1 MCTIYEKVGVPFLLH
16 WLMLQAIMPDVNRG
30 ATDVIEVFLWGNLC
44 LQLPETE
51 MWQNTPWNFFKIHRS
66 TCFAQG
72 RSYSMTNTHS
82 LEIWENK
89 EPDHLVAKD
98 NSDECT
104 LSVLHFEKLSLA
116 QQKCVLWSLMIVFIY
131 AFFLLLGETPLPLA
145 NCFYLKVIEPHE
157 VADMRLVTELC
168 MITTFM
174 LSCLNRSLPVTIV
187 ILARLINLQ
196 SEKSRDVCLALT
208 YLSLFSWF

>member
-1 MCTIYEKVGVPFLLH
+1 MHIISFTFRKALPGTAEVCLVKSYDSIY
-16 WLMLQAIMPDVNRG
+16 
-30 ATDVIEVFLWGNLC
+30 LC
-44 LQLPETE
+44 
-51 MWQNTPWNFFKIHRS
+51 FF
-66 TCFAQG
+66 
-72 RSYSMTNTHS
+72 
-82 LEIWENK
+82 
-89 EPDHLVAKD
+89 
-98 NSDECT
+98 
-104 LSVLHFEKLSLA
+104 LSL
-116 QQKCVLWSLMIVFIY
+116 
-131 AFFLLLGETPLPLA
+131 GEKSLPLA

-208 YLSLFSWF
+208 YLSLFS